1 MSTIDELLEKID
13 VFTTFDDGISGY
25 TEIEVIEV
33 EHITEKAALIACDD
47 NAAVW
52 VPLSV
57 LKCDDTRTVFV
68 ESWFYNRNF

>member
-1 MSTIDELLEKID
+1 MSSIDELLEKID
-13 VFTTFDDGISGY
+13 VFTTFDDGIVGY

-33 EHITEKAALIACDD
+33 EHITEKAALIVCDD
-47 NAAVW
+47 NDAVC

-57 LKCDDTRTVFV
+57 LKCNDTRAVFV

>member
-1 MSTIDELLEKID
+1 MSSIDELLEKID
-13 VFTTFDDGISGY
+13 VFTTFDDGIAGY

-33 EHITEKAALIACDD
+33 EHITEKAALIVCDD
-47 NAAVW
+47 NDAIW